1 VQILKRRW
9 WLVMIG
15 IIFVAVIGFVA
26 WGAIVPSPTPEV
38 KAFLK
43 PDYEV
48 LVSTDR
54 WLVFRPIL
62 YTPSTGFIIYPGGRI
77 DPRAYAPQAHAIA
90 AQGYLVI
97 IVPMPLHLA
106 VFGSERAADVIAQFP
121 EIKKWVIGGHSLGG
135 SMAAAYADKHRDQIQ
150 GLVLWA
156 SYPAKSND
164 LSDSAI
170 EATSVY
176 ATQDGLVTQK
186 KIDASRA
193 LLPSD
198 TTWVEIQGGNHAQ
211 FYWDGN
217 QAGDKPATISREAQQ
232 AQVVQA
238 TLSLLNLVNNSSQ

>member
-1 VQILKRRW
+1 V
-9 WLVMIG
+9 IG
-15 IIFVAVIGFVA
+15 IIFIAILGFVA
-26 WGAIVPSPTPEV
+26 WGAIVPAPMPEA

-48 LVSTDR
+48 LVSRDR

-90 AQGYLVI
+90 SQGYLVV

-106 VFGSERAADVIAQFP
+106 VFGSERAGEVIAQVP

-135 SMAAAYADKHRDQIQ
+135 SMAAAYADLHRDQIR

-170 EATSVY
+170 QVLSVY

-193 LLPSD
+193 LLPSS

-211 FYWDGN
+211 FYWSGN
-217 QAGDKPATISREAQQ
+217 QVGDKPATISREAQQ
-232 AQVVQA
+232 DQVIQA
-238 TLSLLNLVNNSSQ
+238 TISLLNWVDNSTQ